1 MPKRPVS
8 SDTDSEHPV
17 QKVKKTDMLELVKQ
31 YRLQYGKSILDCKFN
46 KKRVRMLTDVDE
58 FPQDANGGVLY
69 WMVRDQRLQ
78 GIVHFFLIFFLN
90 VILLKKFIKMMKLV
104 G

>member
-78 GIVHFFLIFFLN
+78 GIVHFF
-90 VILLKKFIKMMKLV
+90 
-104 G
+104 